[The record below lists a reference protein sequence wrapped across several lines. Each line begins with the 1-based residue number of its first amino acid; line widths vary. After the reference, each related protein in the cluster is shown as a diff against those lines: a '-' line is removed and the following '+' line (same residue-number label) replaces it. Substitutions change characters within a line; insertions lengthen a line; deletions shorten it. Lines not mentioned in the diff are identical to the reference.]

1 MIASSGTLAMK
12 IRMNVLIIK
21 TGLTETFDRVNAHQG
36 VVSLGDVL
44 RSTVIL
50 HTLKEHS
57 VSWLTHSSAFLLLDG
72 IPGIKVLHQDL
83 STVSLNEYDLIINLE
98 RDEVILRA
106 IQLIPPQK
114 IVGFRGMNGQ
124 LWFHKT
130 QKAVVLEEWLAQPE
144 VKLKNWSEKLYLVLG
159 HEWKGENYYIS
170 KTRLNRSQEN
180 RFDIGLN
187 WQVGVKWPTKSWPQE
202 NWKLLSAQFSSLHS
216 VSWQE
221 GFDDLA
227 QYMNWINSVQ
237 VLVTHDS
244 LGLHIARALDKQI
257 LALFGPTSSR
267 EIHLGQGI
275 ALSVSERT
283 AFACPPCYKDECHN
297 IIHCMKSLSVDEV
310 VNSLRNLLRGSDDKS
325 TA

>member
-1 MIASSGTLAMK
+1 
-12 IRMNVLIIK
+12 MNVLIIK
-21 TGLTETFDRVNAHQG
+21 TGLTETFDRANAHQG
-36 VVSLGDVL
+36 VISLGDVL

-50 HTLKEHS
+50 HVFKEHS
-57 VSWLTHSSAFLLLDG
+57 VSWLTHPSACLLLDG
-72 IPGIKVLHQDL
+72 IPAIKVLHQDL
-83 STVSLNEYDLIINLE
+83 SKVTLKDFDLIVNLE

-106 IQLIPPQK
+106 LELVPEEK
-114 IVGFRGMNGQ
+114 IAGFCGPHGKLR
-124 LWFHKT
+124 FFKSR
-130 QKAVVLEEWLAQPE
+130 VEIVLEEWL
-144 VKLKNWSEKLYLVLG
+144 VKPAIQQKNWSEKLYLLLG
-159 HEWKGENYYIS
+159 REWKNENYCMS
-170 KTRLNRSQEN
+170 TVRLNNSLKN
-180 RFDIGLN
+180 RYDIGLN
-187 WQVGVKWPTKSWPQE
+187 WQVGRKWPTKSWPQE
-202 NWKLLSAQFSSLHS
+202 NWKMLSTQFSSLRS
-216 VSWQE
+216 VTWQE

-267 EIHLGQGI
+267 EIHLGRGV

-310 VNSLRNLLRGSDDKS
+310 ADSLRNLLRGSNDES
-325 TA
+325 SA